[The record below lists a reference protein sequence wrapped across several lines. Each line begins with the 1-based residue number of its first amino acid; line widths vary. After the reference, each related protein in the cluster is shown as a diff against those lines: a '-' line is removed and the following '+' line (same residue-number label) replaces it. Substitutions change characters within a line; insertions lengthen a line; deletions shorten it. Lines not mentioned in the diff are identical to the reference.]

1 MKERVLRFLS
11 KNPDEQFK
19 PGVILR
25 RLSLRSDAERK
36 LLMQALNE
44 LHQARKIDRGRQRRY
59 GVGAA
64 ATERQ
69 AMPPANGAAKTTAR
83 ERGRHGRQRGAPEG
97 EQTRHGRSP
106 RGSGEAGTRPAA
118 APAHSGAAAAGQ
130 PRPTVSTHR
139 MVGKLAIFKRGNGE
153 VTLLPPHAGMIAIAP
168 NLIGNALDGDTVAV
182 APVAVDSSRIRDG
195 AEAEIPEGEVVEVI
209 ERSGQPVVGVFQK
222 SRNFFVVVPDSRK
235 VPRDIYIPKGKT
247 KGARPGSK
255 VVAMIDEWESANL
268 NPEGHIVEIL
278 GKSGEVGAEMTAVA
292 REFQLPLHFPRE
304 VDSEAASISHTIP
317 EDEYGKRLD
326 LRSALCVTID
336 PEDAKDFDDSVSLE
350 SLPGGNLRLGVHIA
364 DVSHY
369 VTEGSELDQEAYK
382 RGTSVYLA
390 DEVIPMLPER
400 LSNDI
405 CSLRP
410 GEDRL
415 TYSAIMD
422 VTPKGVVEQY
432 RIERSVIHSKRRFT
446 YEEVQKIIE
455 TKRGDFAETIGQM
468 HALSQTLLKKRLKEG
483 SIDFESVETK
493 FKYDEKGKPTEIVK
507 KLRLDA
513 HRLIEEFMLLAN
525 QVVAKHI
532 GLEKKPGNIQP
543 FVYRIHDQPPP
554 DKLKDLASF
563 VEHLGYSLNLHGGMT
578 SRALQKLLNDVRGK
592 EEENVVNEVAIRSM
606 AKAVYSEQN
615 IGHFGLGFKYYSH
628 FTSPIRR
635 YPDLLVHRL
644 LAEYAAKMP
653 HKRRLQLT
661 EQLPQ
666 ICKQASDR
674 ERVAT
679 DAERASVKVM
689 QVEYMKR
696 HLGDVF
702 HAIISGVTNFG
713 MFVEISDLLVE
724 GLIRMRDLEDDY
736 YIFDE
741 KRYSLIGRR
750 TKKRYRLGDKVT
762 VRVIRVDPEERQMDF
777 ELVQ

>member
-1 MKERVLRFLS
+1 MPSYDLASIKESVVRFLAKHPNELFKSRVLA
-11 KNPDEQFK
+11 
-19 PGVILR
+19 R
-25 RLSLRSDAERK
+25 RLSMTGEAEYR
-36 LLMQALNE
+36 LLQKALNE
-44 LHQARKIDRGRQRRY
+44 LH
-59 GVGAA
+59 
-64 ATERQ
+64 
-69 AMPPANGAAKTTAR
+69 MSKTI
-83 ERGRHGRQRGAPEG
+83 QRGAHRQYGHGVAPTG
-97 EQTRHGRSP
+97 ETARGR
-106 RGSGEAGTRPAA
+106 
-118 APAHSGAAAAGQ
+118 
-130 PRPTVSTHR
+130 R
-139 MVGKLAIFKRGNGE
+139 MVGTLSMNKKGAGFVK
-153 VTLLPPHAGMIAIAP
+153 LLPPLTGELSIP
-168 NLIGNALDGDTVAV
+168 SNFIGTGLDGDTVAV
-182 APVAVDSSRIRDG
+182 VPLALESERLKEAG
-195 AEAEIPEGEVVEVI
+195 ANAIPEGEIVEVI
-209 ERSGQPVVGVFQK
+209 ERSRQPVVGVFQK
-222 SRNFFVVVPDSRK
+222 SRNFFVVVPDNRK
-235 VPRDIYIPKGKT
+235 VPRDVYIAQGKT

-255 VVAMIDEWESANL
+255 VVAVIDEWESPNV
-268 NPEGHIVEIL
+268 NPEGHVVEIL

-304 VDSEAASISHTIP
+304 VDSEAAAIP
-317 EDEYGKRLD
+317 HIIPKEEYKKRLD
-326 LRSALCVTID
+326 LRASDCITID
-336 PEDAKDFDDSVSLE
+336 PEDAKDFDDSVSIE
-350 SLPGGNLRLGVHIA
+350 SLPGGNFRVGVHIA

-369 VTEGSELDQEAYK
+369 VREGSVLDAEALK

-415 TYSAIMD
+415 TYSTIMD
-422 VTPKGVVEQY
+422 ITPKGTVESY
-432 RIERSVIHSKRRFT
+432 RIEKSVIHSKRRFS

-455 TKRGDFAETIGQM
+455 TRRGDFAAQIGLL
-468 HALSQTLLKKRLKEG
+468 HGLSQTLLKKRLKEG
-483 SIDFESVETK
+483 SIDFETVETK
-493 FKYDEKGKPTEIVK
+493 FRFDETGKPAEILK
-507 KLRLDA
+507 KVRLDA

-532 GLEKKPGNIQP
+532 GLAKKEGDINP

-554 DKLKDLASF
+554 EKLKDLGSF
-563 VEHLGYSLNLHGGMT
+563 VDHLGYSFNLHGGVT
-578 SRALQKLLNDVRGK
+578 SKALQKLLNDVKGK
-592 EEENVVNEVAIRSM
+592 EEENVINEVAIRSM
-606 AKAVYSEQN
+606 AKAIYSETN
-615 IGHFGLGFKYYSH
+615 IGHFGLGFRYYTH

-635 YPDLLVHRL
+635 YPDLIVHRL
-644 LAEYAAKMP
+644 LSEYAAKMP
-653 HKRRLQLT
+653 HRRRLEVA

-696 HLGDVF
+696 HIGDVF

-713 MFVEISDLLVE
+713 MFVQIADLLVE

-736 YIFDE
+736 YVYDE

-762 VRVIRVDPEERQMDF
+762 VKVIRVDPEERQMDF
-777 ELVQ
+777 ALVDEKPGR